1 MNWLEYLALPER
13 TSAISEIRRVLNA
26 KLKVAARAK
35 IAVLNVSAL
44 CDAVR
49 TSTGTSL
56 RVLHEP
62 EPDDPSHSGIHGIP
76 MDDNLIAEEMAL
88 AVLDVHPA
96 KA

>member
-1 MNWLEYLALPER
+1 MGSRVA
-13 TSAISEIRRVLNA
+13 SEGGS
-26 KLKVAARAK
+26 VAARAK

-44 CDAVR
+44 RDAVL
-49 TSTGTSL
+49 TSTGASL

-62 EPDDPSHSGIHGIP
+62 APDGPSHSGIHGIP

-88 AVLDVHPA
+88 AVLEVHPA

>member
-1 MNWLEYLALPER
+1 MGSRVA
-13 TSAISEIRRVLNA
+13 SEGGS
-26 KLKVAARAK
+26 VAARAK